1 MRHDGGRKSLEK
13 PGKPPGNSNHV
24 KNFTN
29 FSCESGTLLLKHA
42 LKFAVGRTIFG
53 SSLF

>member
-1 MRHDGGRKSLEK
+1 MTAGDKVHEK
-13 PGKPPGNSNHV
+13 PGKPYWDSYHV